1 MTYAIVAYILTGILW
16 VVYLARVSARLKR
29 ALGSPEVKK

>member
-16 VVYLARVSARLKR
+16 IAYLAWVSARLQR
-29 ALGSPEVKK
+29 AVGSPEVMK

>member
-16 VVYLARVSARLKR
+16 LAYIGWVSGRLKR
-29 ALGSPEVKK
+29 ALGASPKP